1 MVIDIHDVTQYIIS
15 LHKESKQT
23 NKQTMK
29 DFFSN
34 HYIIQQHI
42 LNITIFS
49 IIIQSTLSF
58 HPNLHII
65 ITKHH
70 HNQKKNNG
78 IPNPFSLSSK
88 TFIKN
93 IKSTKTITKESF
105 DDNNASSQFGTKS
118 YWDDMYSG
126 LGDFSSEEYSW
137 YFGWDE
143 IKKYFMEYAPQPLK
157 KLNKNRRNNNDKID
171 IVSEPKILI
180 PGVGNDGIVLDLY
193 NYGYTDI
200 TAFDYS
206 DSAIERQTD
215 LLSYSSQA
223 LEDVTLLVRDA
234 RELDEEWEK
243 KFDMIFEKGALDAI
257 YLSGDGYVDLAVREL
272 SRVIKKGGMFISVSG
287 VVDEEL
293 RRDLFS
299 EDQWEWLRDGS
310 TDLKA
315 GCFIWRRK

>member
-1 MVIDIHDVTQYIIS
+1 
-15 LHKESKQT
+15 
-23 NKQTMK
+23 MK
-29 DFFSN
+29 DFLIN
-34 HYIIQQHI
+34 YYIQLH
-42 LNITIFS
+42 ITIYS

-58 HPNLHII
+58 HQNLHLVKTNVIS
-65 ITKHH
+65 
-70 HNQKKNNG
+70 
-78 IPNPFSLSSK
+78 NPFLSSS
-88 TFIKN
+88 
-93 IKSTKTITKESF
+93 KSTKTIIKESF
-105 DDNNASSQFGTKS
+105 DDNNALSQFGTKS

-126 LGDFSSEEYSW
+126 FGDFSSEEYSW

-157 KLNKNRRNNNDKID
+157 KLNKNNRNNNDDKID

-180 PGVGNDGIVLDLY
+180 PGVGNDGIVLDVY
-193 NYGYTDI
+193 NYGYRDI

-215 LLSYSSQA
+215 LLSYNTQA
-223 LEDVTLLVRDA
+223 QDHVTLLVRDA

-243 KFDMIFEKGALDAI
+243 KFDLIFEKGALDAI
-257 YLSGDGYVDLAVREL
+257 YLSGDGNVDLAVKEL

-287 VVDEEL
+287 VVDEDL

-299 EDQWEWLRDGS
+299 EDHWEWLRDGT